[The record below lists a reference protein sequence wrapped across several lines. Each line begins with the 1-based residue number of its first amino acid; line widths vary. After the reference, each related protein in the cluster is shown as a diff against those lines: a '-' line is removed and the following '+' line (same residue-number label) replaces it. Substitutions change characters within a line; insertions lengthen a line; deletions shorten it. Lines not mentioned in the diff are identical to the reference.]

1 MSFSSDTKAELI
13 RLPLQRPCCVLT
25 ELSALTQTTGSLNL
39 LGAGRFRLT
48 WQVEQAALARRI
60 FRMLKDSLGLSP
72 SLHFVEH
79 SRLGGRRTCVLT
91 VEGEDARRLLV
102 ALRMMDPQEGFL
114 RRMTPRPQVTR
125 QCCRRAYL
133 RGAFLGAGSVT
144 NPARGYHLE
153 ITTREEGLR
162 DLVERQLAHAGIPAR
177 HRERRGVE
185 VVYLKDG
192 QAIADALALM
202 EASGAMLQ
210 LENQRITRQMRGAAN
225 RALNCDEHNSE
236 RQLTAAEAQ
245 LTAIRRLNL
254 SALTPALR
262 GMAEL
267 RLAHP
272 ELSLEQLGALHRPP
286 LQKSAAASR
295 MRRLMQAA
303 AELETENTEQETEST

>member
-1 MSFSSDTKAELI
+1 M
-13 RLPLQRPCCVLT
+13 
-25 ELSALTQTTGSLNL
+25 
-39 LGAGRFRLT
+39 
-48 WQVEQAALARRI
+48 
-60 FRMLKDSLGLSP
+60 
-72 SLHFVEH
+72 
-79 SRLGGRRTCVLT
+79 
-91 VEGEDARRLLV
+91 
-102 ALRMMDPQEGFL
+102 
-114 RRMTPRPQVTR
+114 
-125 QCCRRAYL
+125 
-133 RGAFLGAGSVT
+133 
-144 NPARGYHLE
+144 
-153 ITTREEGLR
+153 
-162 DLVERQLAHAGIPAR
+162 
-177 HRERRGVE
+177 E

-303 AELETENTEQETEST
+303 AELEIENTEQETEST